1 MHLLI
6 SLLINK
12 KGNRVKRKILAVT
25 LFLGLGVSFSSA
37 YSGWQD
43 WLKDAD
49 SVLKSTTGSDT
60 STMATSAMSNDE
72 VTRGL
77 KEALDVGVKK
87 AVDMLGAENGF
98 LNDQT
103 VKILMPESM
112 QKVEKILR
120 SVGQEKMA
128 DEFVTSMNR
137 AAEKAVPQVT
147 GVFTDAIS
155 NMSLDDAKGI
165 LNGSDTAATDYFKK
179 NTSSQLS
186 DLIKPYV
193 NDAMAQTEVTQYYKA
208 MSGQVKKY
216 DTFGLTDSYLG
227 SASDIDQ
234 YVTDKTMEGLF
245 SKIAAQEKLIREN
258 PAARSTE
265 LLKNVFGSMTK

>member
-1 MHLLI
+1 M
-6 SLLINK
+6 
-12 KGNRVKRKILAVT
+12 KRKILAAT

-49 SVLKSTTGSDT
+49 SVLKSTTGNDT
-60 STMATSAMSNDE
+60 SSVAASALSNDE
-72 VTRGL
+72 ITRGL
-77 KEALDVGVKK
+77 KEALDVGINK

-98 LNDQT
+98 LNDQS

-112 QKVEKILR
+112 QKVEKVLR
-120 SVGQEKMA
+120 SVGQEQMA

-155 NMSLDDAKGI
+155 DMSLDDAQAI

-179 NTSSQLS
+179 NTSTQLS
-186 DLIKPYV
+186 ELIKPYV
-193 NDAMAQTEVTQYYKA
+193 NDAMTEAQVTQYYKA
-208 MSGQVKKY
+208 LSGQVKKY
-216 DTFGLTDSYLG
+216 DSFGLMDSYLG

-245 SKIAAQEKLIREN
+245 TKIAAQEKLIRQN

-265 LLKNVFGSMTK
+265 LLKDVFGSMAK